1 MSIWRQRGY
10 LHVGCLV
17 AFFHSDKM
25 YKIHLYMH
33 INRRDTG
40 RPDKSDP
47 VAKFD
52 AIIIQHP
59 LPTDNDLICLYWQ
72 LNRDQIL
79 KDSVTQ
85 LSIFIT

>member
-1 MSIWRQRGY
+1 M
-10 LHVGCLV
+10 
-17 AFFHSDKM
+17 AFFHNDKM
-25 YKIHLYMH
+25 NRIHLYMH

-59 LPTDNDLICLYWQ
+59 LPTDNDLICLY
-72 LNRDQIL
+72 
-79 KDSVTQ
+79 
-85 LSIFIT
+85 